1 MRPPV
6 SPTRRLAHRL
16 SLLLLLT
23 VAPLV
28 APGQG
33 LSNFGFYVSQGA
45 TINGGTLQGTAAVG
59 GSASLT
65 NVTVG
70 SMVSIGGTNLV
81 VGGNLTANGGSVN
94 GVTVV
99 GGTVSASGGWTS
111 TTLQPP
117 GTPVPVN
124 FASESLRLANLS
136 AALAAL
142 PTNGSSATAGNILT
156 LSGTG
161 SGVFVFN
168 INQSDIPGSLRIT
181 LPFGSTAIVNINGS
195 AGSMRFLGMSLSGG
209 IVESSVL
216 YNFHNASTLELTGVG
231 VLGSILAPGAAVDAG
246 GGVVLGQGLFGS
258 YNAPSDFSFNQLPF
272 AGTLPVPEPGTWAL
286 LVAGGASAFAF
297 GRRRRSSA

>member
-1 MRPPV
+1 MRPLVLP
-6 SPTRRLAHRL
+6 SLPFRRRL

-23 VAPLV
+23 LAPLT

-33 LSNFGFYVSQGA
+33 LSDFGFYVSQGA
-45 TINGGTLQGTAAVG
+45 TVTGGTIQGTAAVG
-59 GSASLT
+59 GSATLT

-70 SMVSIGGTNLV
+70 SMVPVGGTNLV

-136 AALAAL
+136 ATLATL
-142 PTNGSSATAGNILT
+142 PSNGSIASASNTLT

-161 SGVFVFN
+161 SGIFVFN
-168 INQSDIPGSLRIT
+168 INQSDIPGTLRIT
-181 LPFGSTAIVNINGS
+181 LAPGSTAIVNVNGS
-195 AGSMRFLGMSLSGG
+195 AGSMSFLGMSLSGG
-209 IVESSVL
+209 IDERYVL
-216 YNFHNASTLELTGVG
+216 YNFYNASTLQLSGVG
-231 VLGSILAPGAAVDAG
+231 LLGSVLAPGAAVQAG
-246 GGVVLGQGLFGS
+246 SGVVLGQGLFGS
-258 YNAPSDFSFNQLPF
+258 YNASSAFSFNQVPF

-286 LVAGGASAFAF
+286 LVAGGLGAVAF
-297 GRRRRSSA
+297 GRRWRCST